1 MTEALIM
8 LKVGANIL
16 HFSKPNGST
25 SRP

>member
-16 HFSKPNGST
+16 HFRKPNGSP